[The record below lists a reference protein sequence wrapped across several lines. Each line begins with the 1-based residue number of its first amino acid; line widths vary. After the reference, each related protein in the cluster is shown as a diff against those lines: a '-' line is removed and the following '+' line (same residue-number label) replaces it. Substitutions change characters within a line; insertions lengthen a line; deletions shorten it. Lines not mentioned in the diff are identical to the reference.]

1 MLWSGVAKPVCEMR
15 RAEARVV
22 VGGEA
27 LIVQLCAEVF
37 GMGVCG
43 HLPWVSRRAQ
53 ETPDEFIH
61 TDRLGAGYFNRAIDR
76 LPDGNVG
83 QPLMGPG
90 NWLVFGRYA
99 RPRLAARGESPAA
112 IFVARLVG

>member
-1 MLWSGVAKPVCEMR
+1 MWLDCSCDVREEVLPGALFLGRGAAEPLLVMR
-15 RAEARVV
+15 QAEAGVIA
-22 VGGEA
+22 GGKA

-83 QPLMGPG
+83 QDISDII
-90 NWLVFGRYA
+90 GRN
-99 RPRLAARGESPAA
+99 RLHKTW
-112 IFVARLVG
+112 